1 MGCQV
6 TQHWPSVGTIIDEK
20 SSAWVIYCIQ
30 HMPKEQCQVIP
41 GRAGELFT
49 STSDA
54 GKSCLNAGATQY
66 QRDKAPKIVRDFQ
79 LRFKAWLGRASSFL
93 LTIKSQSNWGQPSKK
108 TRKRIIF
115 QKQPQSR
122 KLHKSLQLP
131 KCCLYEFYELHPE
144 VIARSAGSLNLEK
157 KISSSGVQS
166 QTCLGKQ
173 LEILRQCSFFL
184 AFN

>member
-6 TQHWPSVGTIIDEK
+6 TQHCPSVGTITDEK

-41 GRAGELFT
+41 GRASELFT

-66 QRDKAPKIVRDFQ
+66 QKDKAPKIVRDFQ
-79 LRFKAWLGRASSFL
+79 LSFKAWLGRASSFL
-93 LTIKSQSNWGQPSKK
+93 LTIKRQSNWGQHSKK

-122 KLHKSLQLP
+122 KLNKSLQLP

-144 VIARSAGSLNLEK
+144 VVARSAGSLNLEK

-166 QTCLGKQ
+166 QTCLGKL